1 MTGTCPQMDK
11 SLGSSACYSGQRDH
25 HFIWVKKTPNDSI
38 RCPSVTPSKHQ
49 TMNLNWTKNPA
60 EQCHPLKRQS
70 HSTAYNPY
78 FFFMWLIIKLFICWS
93 SRALSVAEFDTDET
107 PDTFLVLADSH
118 SDLCCFASVYAN
130 WPACSILSFNKY
142 GFIVSSY
149 SQLSVSEASESV
161 TVCAFTFTLKTT
173 SLRGFGAQ

>member
-1 MTGTCPQMDK
+1 MTGTCQQMDK
-11 SLGSSACYSGQRDH
+11 SLGFSACYSGQRDH
-25 HFIWVKKTPNDSI
+25 HFIWLKKHSNDSI

-49 TMNLNWTKNPA
+49 TMNFNWTKNPA

-118 SDLCCFASVYAN
+118 SDLCCLQAFMQIGQHVLF
-130 WPACSILSFNKY
+130 CLSINT
-142 GFIVSSY
+142 VSS
-149 SQLSVSEASESV
+149 SAATASSVSAKPVKVLQFVHSPSP
-161 TVCAFTFTLKTT
+161 
-173 SLRGFGAQ
+173 